1 MWMAVVP
8 GSRSNLAAKELSEV
22 LLRHCRTSLERCL
35 ETGVLREAKQL
46 IWDSESAYRLAQW
59 KGDSVLL
66 LEVRIFEE
74 RLDDVIKCKC
84 DEAFS
89 KVHPQEQELNC
100 LSKAAVKN
108 FKKDVKRAFKKKSQL
123 SRERLTSMLDDVM
136 AEFSQKA
143 SPYLCSLR
151 TNVGMCLSWELRTSA
166 AKLLLAGDHII
177 ISCDLPLEYHGRRVS
192 WASTRMTN
200 EWEWALLPTPIQR
213 SFAHRQPPTL
223 AQARTDGVRA
233 SPRPPPP
240 PSHGLLLCWLRWET
254 LFDRSDR
261 LFISN

>member
-1 MWMAVVP
+1 MAVVP

-123 SRERLTSMLDDVM
+123 SHERLTSMLDDVM

-166 AKLLLAGDHII
+166 AKLLLASDHII
-177 ISCDLPLEYHGRRVS
+177 ISCDFMSDCSEP
-192 WASTRMTN
+192 
-200 EWEWALLPTPIQR
+200 Q
-213 SFAHRQPPTL
+213 TL
-223 AQARTDGVRA
+223 TAGSVGVVAKCDGSSAFVK
-233 SPRPPPP
+233 
-240 PSHGLLLCWLRWET
+240 LLCSGGLEECFICKHNFQYVSRHQ
-254 LFDRSDR
+254 LSDTAYAMYR
-261 LFISN
+261 FYASRKGLGFRV